1 VSQPPIAP
9 IDRILAALRAHPRRF
24 ALGVLLVGVLVVG
37 PMLGDAV
44 PRDVHLR
51 YAFGP
56 EHASVREAH
65 VAFVLDGA
73 EIQAARFARP
83 DGFPDRLDHEVSLAP
98 GRYRV
103 EATLRA
109 DGSLRRVERLLRVPS
124 DGVVLLDL
132 YERPR

>member
-1 VSQPPIAP
+1 MSQPPIA
-9 IDRILAALRAHPRRF
+9 RIFAALRAHPRRL
-24 ALGVLLVGVLVVG
+24 ALLVLLVGVLVVG
-37 PMLGDAV
+37 PMIGGAV

-56 EHASVREAH
+56 DHASVREAH
-65 VAFVLDGA
+65 VAFVLDGD

-83 DGFPDRLDHEVSLAP
+83 GGFPDRLDHEVSLSP
-98 GRYRV
+98 GRYRIQ
-103 EATLRA
+103 ATLRA
-109 DGSLRRVERLLRVPS
+109 DGSLRRVERLLRVPA